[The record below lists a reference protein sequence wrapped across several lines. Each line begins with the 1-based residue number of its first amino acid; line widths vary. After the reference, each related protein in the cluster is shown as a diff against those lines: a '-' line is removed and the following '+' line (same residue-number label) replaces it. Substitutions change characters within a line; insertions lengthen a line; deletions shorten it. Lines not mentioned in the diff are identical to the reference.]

1 MMIKLIRLFFIM
13 AMLGCSSENNSNNQE
28 YTDTLYAGVNEIIV
42 QQNIDGSI
50 VSRSVYIRLPEI
62 VNETSNYP
70 VVFFF
75 HGAGGSNLNFLNN
88 PFIVA
93 QINSGQFVGIYPNG
107 YANPGSNGGFWNLGS
122 EPSNAN
128 DVEFVDLIFQQLQSY
143 SELNTTEAYA
153 VGYSNGAGMV
163 NLLGKQTIYFNAIA
177 PLYSQQ
183 LTSIGAMES
192 VSDVSVFQLN
202 GEVDNIVPLQGGTS
216 SVGTFMSAEDS
227 ALNWAF
233 NMSCNTNS
241 SQSSVT
247 WGTITLDR
255 YEFSSCQND
264 KVITYV
270 IAQNVGHGWNDIQAD
285 EQLYSSIWSFF
296 LQN

>member
-1 MMIKLIRLFFIM
+1 MIKLIRLFFIM

-28 YTDTLYAGVNEIIV
+28 NSNTLHAGVNEIFV

-62 VNETSNYP
+62 VDETLNYP

-88 PFIVA
+88 PFVVE

-122 EPSNAN
+122 EPTNAN
-128 DVEFVDLIFQQLQSY
+128 DVEFVDLIFEQLQSY
-143 SELNTTEAYA
+143 SVLNTAEAYA

-163 NLLGKQTIYFNAIA
+163 NLLGKQTIYFKAIA

-192 VSDVSVFQLN
+192 VSDVAVFQLN
-202 GEVDNIVPLQGGTS
+202 GEVDNIVPLDGGTS

-227 ALNWAF
+227 ALNWVS

-241 SQSSVT
+241 SQSNVT
-247 WGTITLDR
+247 WGAITLDR

-264 KVITYV
+264 KVV
-270 IAQNVGHGWNDIQAD
+270 IYLIARNVGHGWNDTQAD
-285 EQLYSSIWSFF
+285 EQLYNAIWSFF